1 MYGLL
6 LQSAADFLKGK
17 YGEETWEK
25 IRREANLTVNG
36 FATHNIYSETIMVDL
51 AMAAAKITGDTV
63 ETIMDS
69 FGVEFVNFVGQFG
82 YDRIL
87 KVLGRHMRDFLNG
100 LDNLHE
106 YLRFSYPKLKP
117 PSFFVEDETKN
128 GLTLTYRSRRRGYLH
143 YVKGQI
149 RQVGKV
155 FYNTRV
161 DIFVVANDFNDLTQ
175 TSHVKFR
182 LLFDNKA
189 YREVANHV
197 VDNIVDSIPLR
208 PELLFELF
216 PFHIVFSRKME
227 IRSVGPGLRAV
238 VPKAVGKNMC
248 DLFTL
253 ERPLTSF
260 TWEDVLHHTNNVF
273 QLVGRTNVGQRT
285 PDPSDGP
292 NSGGAGSIDSSD
304 RDDRAEGPQD
314 SNILHLKGQMMY
326 MTEWDCIMFL
336 GTPIMSS
343 LDDMFRIGLYINDLS
358 MHDSSRDLVLAGT
371 QQSAELK
378 LALDQEQEKS
388 RLLEQSMIKLDQ
400 EMQRTDALL
409 YQMIPKPVAD
419 RLRRGVPSVETCQ
432 VFDNVTILFSDVVGF
447 TTICSQITPME
458 VVSMLNAMYTQFD
471 QLSESHSVY
480 KVETIGDAY
489 MAVSGAPTVT
499 KYHALHMCDMALD
512 MRSSMC
518 NLLNPS
524 NNETMKIRMGIHTGT
539 TVAGVVGI
547 KMPRYC
553 LFGDTVN
560 TASRMETSGEAMKIH
575 ISETTRRE
583 LNSYPYEV
591 ENRGSIEVKGKG
603 LMKTYWLL
611 GKKEILEKDLPTC
624 PFIAIMEE
632 EVRRRNLDEHIDSTN
647 SRLTTDNQYAVSP
660 LPYSP
665 VSFKDVDD
673 RASPTGRKLSKE
685 STDGDALRYG
695 TTLSP
700 RGSRSGPPG
709 CPFSMGLFSG
719 SSPVDMQFKLPD
731 HHHHMLK
738 KNSIDV
744 TYSSVFDDVKQANN
758 NTYKNPAT
766 ASFHGP
772 PTMQVHIPPPTQVHV
787 LAGQA
792 VSGLISD
799 GRSVRDKFESSKPS
813 FSPPRSSA
821 PQSRDSGISVTE
833 PAFNNQSGLSPS
845 HLASKN
851 VTTSNEKDSSAVRQF
866 VGSSPQKT
874 PHEKQKTPFQTPP
887 LESISPYRGR
897 NLDSDS
903 TIGLDS
909 RSESV
914 NSQQHADTPYTPQ
927 KNNEGRN
934 LKDATGKGSLGHK
947 VAPVPQEFEKLM
959 QGKQVTNGAVV
970 IKNEFGCMSGSCTD
984 KHRTD
989 RKSKACHIV

>member
-6 LQSAADFLKGK
+6 LQSSADFLKNK
-17 YGEETWEK
+17 YGEELWEK
-25 IRREANLTVNG
+25 IRKECNLTMSG
-36 FATHNIYSETIMVDL
+36 FATHNIYSENIMVD
-51 AMAAAKITGDTV
+51 MASAASKITGDTL
-63 ETIMDS
+63 ETIMDC

-128 GLTLTYRSRRRGYLH
+128 GLTLTYRSRRKGFLH

-161 DIFVVANDFNDLTQ
+161 DIFVVANDFNEKTQ
-175 TSHVKFR
+175 TIHVKFR

-189 YREVANHV
+189 FREVSNHV

-216 PFHIVFSRKME
+216 PFHIVFSRKMD

-238 VPKAVGKNMC
+238 IPSAVGKNMV
-248 DLFTL
+248 DLFSL

-260 TWEDVLHHTNNVF
+260 TWEDILHHTNNVF
-273 QLVGRTNVGQRT
+273 QLVARSPVTQKEETEVIISDDINKDPTFDEGVIGSNV
-285 PDPSDGP
+285 
-292 NSGGAGSIDSSD
+292 
-304 RDDRAEGPQD
+304 
-314 SNILHLKGQMMY
+314 LHLKGQMMY

-336 GTPIMSS
+336 GTPIMNS

-388 RLLEQSMIKLDQ
+388 RLLEQSMVKLDQ

-432 VFDNVTILFSDVVGF
+432 VFENVTILFSDVVGF

-471 QLSESHSVY
+471 QLSENHSVY

-512 MRSSMC
+512 MRSSMN

-524 NNETMKIRMGIHTGT
+524 NNETMKIRIGIHTGT

-583 LNSYPYEV
+583 LESYPYVV
-591 ENRGSIEVKGKG
+591 ENRGSIDVKGKG
-603 LMKTYWLL
+603 QMKTYWLL
-611 GKKEILEKDLPTC
+611 GKRELSEKELSQC
-624 PFIAIMEE
+624 PFLTIMKE
-632 EVRRRNLDEHIDSTN
+632 EVMKRNLEEHVDSNN
-647 SRLTTDNQYAVSP
+647 SRLNADQHYSVSP
-660 LPYSP
+660 HPYSP
-665 VSFKDVDD
+665 VSYRDFED
-673 RASPTGRKLSKE
+673 RDSPTGRKLSA
-685 STDGDALRYG
+685 DADLLKLG
-695 TTLSP
+695 ATTSP
-700 RGSRSGPPG
+700 RNSRSGPSG
-709 CPFSMGLFSG
+709 CPFAMGFFSA
-719 SSPVDMQFKLPD
+719 SSTSESLKKPDNKNQFKG
-731 HHHHMLK
+731 
-738 KNSIDV
+738 SIDI
-744 TYSSVFDDVKQANN
+744 TYSSVFENLKYPSKNN
-758 NTYKNPAT
+758 YKNQTAT
-766 ASFHGP
+766 TGP
-772 PTMQVHIPPPTQVHV
+772 SGGQLNSPRLSLSKGQKDIQLESALQYSYTPSIP
-787 LAGQA
+787 
-792 VSGLISD
+792 
-799 GRSVRDKFESSKPS
+799 E
-813 FSPPRSSA
+813 
-821 PQSRDSGISVTE
+821 SRDSGISVTE
-833 PAFNNQSGLSPS
+833 AHYNNVVGLSPS
-845 HLASKN
+845 HVAAKN
-851 VTTSNEKDSSAVRQF
+851 VTTSKEKDAAMTLHY
-866 VGSSPQKT
+866 VGSSPQRFSN
-874 PHEKQKTPFQTPP
+874 EKQKNSSSKQSTPEAASTYHSKNIDTD
-887 LESISPYRGR
+887 SI
-897 NLDSDS
+897 
-903 TIGLDS
+903 IALDS
-909 RSESV
+909 RAASV
-914 NSQQHADTPYTPQ
+914 TSQAPLEYTLNNTDGRLNKDTLPG
-927 KNNEGRN
+927 N
-934 LKDATGKGSLGHK
+934 GSHK
-947 VAPVPQEFEKLM
+947 VAPLPHELDKFM
-959 QGKQVTNGAVV
+959 PGKHAVSNGTIV
-970 IKNEFGCMSGSCTD
+970 IKNEFGCISGSCSD
-984 KHRTD
+984 KHRAD
-989 RKSKACHIV
+989 RKSKTCQIL